1 MRVVCIHLPRRAQTE
16 AGAIY
21 ETTWKLVNARF
32 FLHQLDDL
40 VESIW
45 EPFSLE
51 LYSSSNIVY
60 VCLAASDS
68 MLDYLTTGI
77 YTWMWDCEAHDVEDY
92 TLNVD
97 RDTVA
102 VGAEVR
108 LGRSEVYPIQ
118 NYEPFAYDS
127 MAPVI
132 TPMSHLPEGDRLLL
146 QVVVRPIKDKPAL
159 HLELAVKRT
168 LARLARNA
176 SVAHWFK
183 KDLKND
189 TANLIQTK
197 CLSHLFRINYR
208 LVALSQLPPKAGAQL
223 HAETV
228 ARLSSHIRNVASAVK
243 VYDTLDENCLS
254 VGKIETGQGVIT
266 KAQERRFV
274 KPFLVSGLEL
284 TTLWHPPSLGTLPNT
299 AQVVSRKAPPPRH
312 LPSQQDDDQICFF
325 GHTNY
330 RDQVVP
336 FGIKRFDRARHLYVV
351 GKSGSGKSC
360 LLQLLIRNDIENG
373 FGCAVLDPH
382 GDLVDD
388 ILRLI
393 PRHRVN
399 DVVLFDP
406 ADTNFPPSFNPM
418 NPVRPELKTRV
429 TLSFLDT
436 FRRVFG
442 TDWSEKMDH
451 VLRYAIMGLLNIP
464 GSSIMS
470 LRQMLSDDAFRTEV
484 VRRTSDE
491 AVKRF
496 WLRDFATHRKD
507 FEEGPISQ
515 LLNRLDE
522 VLATDMIRNIV
533 GQPLNLF
540 DFREFMDTRK
550 IVLLKISK
558 GVLGAENAE
567 FLGSLLIW
575 KIYEAAMSRAD
586 VPVEKRQDFYFYID
600 EFQNF
605 ATESFGEILSES
617 RKYKLCLTV
626 ANQYLGQL
634 PTKIRQ
640 TVFGNIANLLS
651 FRVGADDAAI
661 VAGECRPRLG
671 DEDFLNLPLRDFYIK
686 MGIEGEVQEAFSG
699 RTLDLHYPPDNEQ
712 VTKECIANSRAKYC
726 LPLKQALAQLGK
738 IDFALGKKVE
748 NS

>member
-1 MRVVCIHLPRRAQTE
+1 MRVVCIHLPRRAQSD
-16 AGAIY
+16 AGAVY
-21 ETTWKLVNARF
+21 ETTWGLKNARF

-51 LYSSSNIVY
+51 LYSSSNIIY
-60 VCLAASDS
+60 ICFAASDS
-68 MLDYLTTGI
+68 MIDYLTTGM
-77 YTWMWDCEAHDVEDY
+77 YTWMSDCEVHEVEDY

-108 LGRSEVYPIQ
+108 LARSEVYPIQ

-127 MAPVI
+127 LSPIIAS
-132 TPMSHLPEGDRLLL
+132 MSHLPEGDRLLL
-146 QVVVRPIKDKPAL
+146 QVVVRPIKDKPTL

-168 LARLARNA
+168 LARIAQNA
-176 SVAHWFK
+176 SIAHWFK
-183 KDLKND
+183 KDLKNN
-189 TANLIQTK
+189 TTSLVQTK
-197 CLSHLFRINYR
+197 CLAHLFRINYR
-208 LVALSQLPPKAGAQL
+208 LVALSQLPPKAGAKLQG
-223 HAETV
+223 ETV
-228 ARLSSHIRNVASAVK
+228 ARLSSHIHNVSSAVK
-243 VYDTLDENCLS
+243 VLDTLDENRLS
-254 VGKIETGQGVIT
+254 VGRIETGQGIIT

-274 KPFLVSGLEL
+274 KPYLVSGLEL
-284 TTLWHPPSLGTLPNT
+284 TTLWHPPNLATLPNT

-330 RDQVVP
+330 RDQAVP

-360 LLQLLIRNDIENG
+360 LLQLLLRNDIENG

-388 ILRLI
+388 ILQLI

-470 LRQMLSDDAFRTEV
+470 LRRMLSDDAFRTEV

-496 WLRDFATHRKD
+496 WLRDFVAHRKD

-586 VPVEKRQDFYFYID
+586 VPVEQRQDFYFYID

-626 ANQYLGQL
+626 ANQFLDQL

-686 MGIEGEVQEAFSG
+686 MGIQGEVQEAFSG
-699 RTLDLHYPPDNEQ
+699 RTLDLHYPPENEQ
-712 VTKECIANSRAKYC
+712 VMKECIAHSRSKYC
-726 LPLKQALAQLGK
+726 LPLQQALGQLGK
-738 IDFALGKKVE
+738 VDFSSGKKVE